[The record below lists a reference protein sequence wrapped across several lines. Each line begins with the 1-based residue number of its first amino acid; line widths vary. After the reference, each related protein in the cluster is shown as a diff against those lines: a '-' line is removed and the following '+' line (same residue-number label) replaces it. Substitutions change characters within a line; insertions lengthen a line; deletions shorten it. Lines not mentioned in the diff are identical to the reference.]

1 MQPYN
6 QAEVQKI
13 LHIRCEEEDVEMSG
27 AAAALLTRIGSY
39 TNGCKVYISGR
50 STHGQSMLLVRVL

>member
-1 MQPYN
+1 MQPYK

-27 AAAALLTRIGSY
+27 PAAALLTRIGPCR
-39 TNGCKVYISGR
+39 NGCKGLHVGTKRAWLWHAVY
-50 STHGQSMLLVRVL
+50 